1 MRQSANAVIIVIGTL
16 LISNATAWCNEV
28 LNSTREQVTQSVRDD
43 VHRKIHEREHAPAVY
58 ARPPREEYRR

>member
-1 MRQSANAVIIVIGTL
+1 MRQSAYAVIIVIGTL
-16 LISNATAWCNEV
+16 LVSNTAAWCNEV

-43 VHRKIHEREHAPAVY
+43 VRRKIHEREHAPAVY

>member
-1 MRQSANAVIIVIGTL
+1 MRQSAYAVIIVIGTL
-16 LISNATAWCNEV
+16 LVSNAAAWCNEV

-43 VHRKIHEREHAPAVY
+43 VRRKIHEREHAPAVY